1 MCNVH
6 CVHVTILQK
15 FYELKSTIN
24 ISANLQFLINSP
36 EPRKDENCNEKAG
49 VHHITEKIQKSF
61 KGIFPPEP
69 DPEKLNKVK
78 QDNES
83 LRDLV
88 NNLTNLALAIT
99 EDRNQKEEEEEE
111 GEGSRENNLAPETQ
125 KYERK
130 FGSLEKKLKRTNLMR
145 RRESQALLVGLRKT
159 RSSTGILQ
167 KP

>member
-1 MCNVH
+1 MIH
-6 CVHVTILQK
+6 CPD
-15 FYELKSTIN
+15 S
-24 ISANLQFLINSP
+24 
-36 EPRKDENCNEKAG
+36 RKDENFNEKAG
-49 VHHITEKIQKSF
+49 VHHITNKIQKSF
-61 KGIFPPEP
+61 KGIFPAQDP
-69 DPEKLNKVK
+69 DPDRLNKVK

-99 EDRNQKEEEEEE
+99 EDRNQKDDEEEVYEEE
-111 GEGSRENNLAPETQ
+111 KAQAPETQ
-125 KYERK
+125 RYERK

-159 RSSTGILQ
+159 RSSTGLLQ